1 MEMIAYV
8 IIALLVALIAY
19 FIWKNYRLKQDIYDF
34 TKKLDTALNR
44 MLNDHEAQPEVE
56 MHHTAAPQLAASW
69 LCCSLRKPWRVPCA
83 QR

>member
-44 MLNDHEAQPEVE
+44 MLNDQEL
-56 MHHTAAPQLAASW
+56 ML
-69 LCCSLRKPWRVPCA
+69 SLIHI
-83 QR
+83 

>member
-44 MLNDHEAQPEVE
+44 MLNDQELMAEAYQSDD
-56 MHHTAAPQLAASW
+56 L
-69 LCCSLRKPWRVPCA
+69 
-83 QR
+83 

>member
-44 MLNDHEAQPEVE
+44 MLNDQEPMA
-56 MHHTAAPQLAASW
+56 
-69 LCCSLRKPWRVPCA
+69 
-83 QR
+83 

>member
-44 MLNDHEAQPEVE
+44 MLNDQELMAEAYQSDD
-56 MHHTAAPQLAASW
+56 MGDG
-69 LCCSLRKPWRVPCA
+69 LRKTGTSFSYVHT
-83 QR
+83 